1 MCENS
6 PFLPILKENL
16 KLLSVVVGCLDYETH
31 RVSNNVFEDDVKEFA
46 ACLQDS
52 TQYQET
58 QSLNYKRGEKPKASA
73 LRLRV

>member
-1 MCENS
+1 MYGNS
-6 PFLPILKENL
+6 PFFFPLKEKL
-16 KLLSVVVGCLDYETH
+16 KILSVVVGCLDYETH

-58 QSLNYKRGEKPKASA
+58 QSLHYKRGEKPKASA